1 MKIDGRLLILG
12 LYIVTTVLDLFVFFL
27 DPRAF
32 YLAILGGISGLCAIT
47 IAYRNS
53 WRFWLLNASA
63 PLHLLVG
70 GVTLFSALQIYGLSF
85 DPLTLVL
92 YLGLGGYSL
101 IFLYLNFFLLMNR
114 KNINLSL

>member
-1 MKIDGRLLILG
+1 MKIDKRMLILG

-32 YLAILGGISGLCAIT
+32 YLALLGGISGICVIS
-47 IAYRNS
+47 IVYRKS

-63 PLHLLVG
+63 PLHFLVG
-70 GVTLFSALQIYGLSF
+70 GVTLFSALQIYGLAF
-85 DPLTLVL
+85 DPLTVVL

-101 IFLYLNFFLLMNR
+101 IFLYLNLFLLMNR
-114 KNINLSL
+114 KSINLSL

>member
-1 MKIDGRLLILG
+1 MKIDMRLLILG
-12 LYIVTTVLDLFVFFL
+12 LYIVTTGLDLLVFLL

-32 YLAILGGISGLCAIT
+32 YLVVLGGISGICAIT
-47 IAYRNS
+47 IAYRKP

-63 PLHLLVG
+63 PLHFLVG
-70 GVTLFSALQIYGLSF
+70 GVTLFSAFQFYGLAL
-85 DPLTLVL
+85 DPLTLVV

-101 IFLYLNFFLLMNR
+101 LFLYLNFFLLTNR

>member
-1 MKIDGRLLILG
+1 MKIDVRLLILG
-12 LYIVTTVLDLFVFFL
+12 LYIATSGLDLLVFFL

-32 YLAILGGISGLCAIT
+32 YLAVLGGISGICAIT
-47 IAYRNS
+47 IAYRKS

-63 PLHLLVG
+63 PLHFLVG
-70 GVTLFSALQIYGLSF
+70 SVTLFSALQIYGLAF

>member
-1 MKIDGRLLILG
+1 MKIDMRVLILG
-12 LYIVTTVLDLFVFFL
+12 LYIVTTGLDLLVFLL

-32 YLAILGGISGLCAIT
+32 YLVILGGISGICAVMV
-47 IAYRNS
+47 AYRKP

-70 GVTLFSALQIYGLSF
+70 GVTFFSAYQIYGLGL
-85 DPLTLVL
+85 DLLTLVV

-101 IFLYLNFFLLMNR
+101 LFLYLNFFLLANR
-114 KNINLSL
+114 KNINQSL